1 MHAGFPVP
9 DIFPL
14 KAHGIT
20 TYHPRNHVP
29 REALDEQLALLAKQA
44 AVDAGAGAKGR
55 GRAGAEGGGQGAW
68 GGADEA
74 KGTVWRRA
82 GRAVLVAR
90 AVGDEGAMFLM
101 FLWFIFGR

>member
-1 MHAGFPVP
+1 M
-9 DIFPL
+9 
-14 KAHGIT
+14 
-20 TYHPRNHVP
+20 
-29 REALDEQLALLAKQA
+29 DEQLALLAKQA